1 MRAFVAEKGEDG
13 VTRGLRDLE
22 IGDPGEGDVLV
33 KVAWSSVNY
42 KDALATI
49 AKGQVARI
57 SPLIPGIDLAGTDE
71 DSGEEVLA
79 HGYDLGVAHH
89 GGYAEYAR
97 VRSEW
102 IVPLPSGLSARQ
114 AMAIGTA
121 GYTAARCVIA
131 LETAGVRPGSG
142 PVLVT
147 GASGGVG
154 STAVDILAARGYEV
168 VASSGKDPEFLK
180 ALGAS
185 EVISREDAAGDAAR
199 PLEKTRWAGAVDCV
213 GGEVLAGVLRSVHY
227 GGVRRGLRQHR
238 RPQAAHD
245 RPPVHPAR
253 RLAARGRFGADA
265 DRGAQGDLGAA
276 RGRSAAA
283 APRRLDRA
291 RDRPRRARG
300 RAHRDPARRAL
311 GADDRE
317 GRLGRFGAAFEP
329 RHELVE
335 AQFLEPLA
343 DGLELGGAELDERAA
358 LTTEV
363 QRLAQPRLTGIQPG
377 DDRLE
382 APARGF
388 VRQLFFDGHRFRG

>member
-1 MRAFVAEKGEDG
+1 MRAFVAEKSDDG

-49 AKGQVARI
+49 PKGQVARI

-102 IVPLPSGLSARQ
+102 IVPLPKGLSARQ

-131 LETAGVRPGSG
+131 LEAAGLRPDSG

-154 STAVDILAARGYEV
+154 STAVDILVKRGYEV
-168 VASSGKDPEFLK
+168 VASSGKSPEFLLG
-180 ALGAS
+180 LGAS
-185 EVISREDAAGDAAR
+185 EVISREDAAGDAGR

-213 GGEVLAGVLRSVHY
+213 GGEVLAGVLRSVRY
-227 GGVRRGLRQHR
+227 GGAVAACGNTGGLKLPTTVLPFILRGVSLLGVDSVQTPIEERKRTWQR
-238 RPQAAHD
+238 LAD
-245 RPPVHPAR
+245 DLRPPHLDESIAR
-253 RLAARGRFGADA
+253 EITL
-265 DRGAQGDLGAA
+265 
-276 RGRSAAA
+276 
-283 APRRLDRA
+283 
-291 RDRPRRARG
+291 
-300 RAHRDPARRAL
+300 
-311 GADDRE
+311 
-317 GRLGRFGAAFEP
+317 
-329 RHELVE
+329 
-335 AQFLEPLA
+335 
-343 DGLELGGAELDERAA
+343 DGLEEA
-358 LTTEV
+358 LTAI
-363 QRLAQPRLTGIQPG
+363 L
-377 DDRLE
+377 
-382 APARGF
+382 RGELSGRTI
-388 VRQLFFDGHRFRG
+388 VKVA

>member
-49 AKGQVARI
+49 EKGQVARI
-57 SPLIPGIDLAGTDE
+57 SPLIAGIDLAGTDE

-102 IVPLPSGLSARQ
+102 IVPLPKSLSARQ

-131 LETAGVRPGSG
+131 LEAAGLSPDSG

-154 STAVDILAARGYEV
+154 STAVDILVARGYEV
-168 VASSGKDPEFLK
+168 VASSGKDPQFLLS
-180 ALGAS
+180 LGAS
-185 EVISREDAAGDAAR
+185 EVISREEAAGDSGR

-213 GGEVLAGVLRSVHY
+213 GGEVLAGVLRSVRY
-227 GGVRRGLRQHR
+227 GGAVAACGNTGGIKLPTTVLPFILRGVSLLGVDSVQTPIAERKETWKR
-238 RPQAAHD
+238 LAD
-245 RPPVHPAR
+245 DLRPPH
-253 RLAARGRFGADA
+253 
-265 DRGAQGDLGAA
+265 
-276 RGRSAAA
+276 
-283 APRRLDRA
+283 
-291 RDRPRRARG
+291 
-300 RAHRDPARRAL
+300 
-311 GADDRE
+311 
-317 GRLGRFGAAFEP
+317 
-329 RHELVE
+329 
-335 AQFLEPLA
+335 
-343 DGLELGGAELDERAA
+343 LDEMIAHEITLDGIEDA
-358 LTTEV
+358 LTAI
-363 QRLAQPRLTGIQPG
+363 L
-377 DDRLE
+377 
-382 APARGF
+382 RGELSGRTI
-388 VRQLFFDGHRFRG
+388 VKVGG